1 MSSVLW
7 GFNAR
12 RVRPRAL
19 EDAPAAV
26 GAHPLVL
33 FSPAGNP
40 PLQYEALFAELAS
53 HGYVVAGLSHTYETI
68 PVSAFVGGGVR
79 LMSRKSVGGA
89 LNVGGKRPY
98 WEDLRDRAAIVD
110 VKADDVEFV
119 LARLVAGEGPLVGHV
134 DVDRVAVVGHSLG
147 GGAAIEVCRRRA
159 SVLAGASLDGG
170 LWREPGTVAV
180 TQAIL
185 LLLAE
190 HPEYTLP
197 CEEVVRR
204 KLYATVE
211 YCREDRETTLPAW
224 EALYFRA
231 QPGYA
236 LQIRGARHTS
246 FTDWPLLPLWRFAP
260 ARRALDRSLG
270 PSVWRTT
277 ADYLLAFLGRHL
289 RGEPA
294 AALDGAEDDPRVV
307 AAAPTVIFSGVGT

>member
-1 MSSVLW
+1 VLF
-7 GFNAR
+7 GFNTR
-12 RVRPRAL
+12 RVRTRAL
-19 EDAPAAV
+19 ADAPAAV

-33 FSPAGNP
+33 FSPTGNP

-68 PVSAFVGGGVR
+68 PVTAFVGGGVR

-89 LNVGGKRPY
+89 LSVGGKRPY

-110 VKADDVEFV
+110 VKADDLEFI
-119 LARLVAGEGPLVGHV
+119 LGRLEAGESSLVGHV

-147 GGAAIEVCRRRA
+147 GGAAVEVCRRRA
-159 SVLAGASLDGG
+159 SVLAGATLDGG
-170 LWREPGTVAV
+170 LWREPGAVGV

-185 LLLAE
+185 LLFAE

-211 YCREDRETTLPAW
+211 YCREDRETTVPAW
-224 EALYFRA
+224 EALYLRA

-246 FTDWPLLPLWRFAP
+246 FTDWPLLQLWRFAP
-260 ARRALDRSLG
+260 ARRALAGSLG
-270 PSVWRTT
+270 PGVWRTT

-294 AALDGAEDDPRVV
+294 PVLDGAKDDPRVV
-307 AAAPTVIFSGVGT
+307 SGAPTDIFAARAAT